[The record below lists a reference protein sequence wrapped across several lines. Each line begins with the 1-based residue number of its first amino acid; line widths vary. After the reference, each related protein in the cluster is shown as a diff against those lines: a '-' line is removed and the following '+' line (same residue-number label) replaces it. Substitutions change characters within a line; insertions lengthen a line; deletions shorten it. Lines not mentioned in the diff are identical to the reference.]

1 MKAGAE
7 STLQTNAPK
16 DCGTGGVS
24 LVVVELTQLRR
35 GDRRIFM
42 SRNESDT
49 HNKDAADEHREWL
62 ELSKL
67 ANVEVSSEQPE
78 HPAASVLMPIT

>member
-1 MKAGAE
+1 
-7 STLQTNAPK
+7 
-16 DCGTGGVS
+16 
-24 LVVVELTQLRR
+24 
-35 GDRRIFM
+35 M

-78 HPAASVLMPIT
+78 HPAASVLMPITELGWQATNSGPQTLRIIFHRSERIRRLHLEFNENELART